1 MTERIEGVYSAP
13 IMDRP
18 RKTISLRSANK
29 LLMFLLLVSGIYYI
43 TTINDLVVKG
53 FVLQDLKAKAEVLR
67 GENRTMNARAVALK
81 SCNDLSTRIDRLGM
95 VTAEKIDYIK
105 VGKGILAA
113 K

>member
-18 RKTISLRSANK
+18 KRTISLRSANK
-29 LLMFLLLVSGIYYI
+29 VLMVLLLASGIYYI
-43 TTINDLVVKG
+43 TTINDMVVKS
-53 FVLQDLKAKAEVLR
+53 FVLQELKVKAEALR
-67 GENRTMNARAVALK
+67 DDNRSMNARAVALK
-81 SCNDLSTRIDRLGM
+81 SCNDLSSRIEVLGM
-95 VTAEKIDYIK
+95 VSTDKIDYIK

>member
-13 IMDRP
+13 MMDRP
-18 RKTISLRSANK
+18 TRTISLRFVNK
-29 LLMFLLLVSGIYYI
+29 IFMILLLVSGVYYI

-53 FVLQDLKAKAEVLR
+53 FVLQDLKAKVEVLR
-67 GENRTMNARAVALK
+67 DDNRTMDARAVALK
-81 SCNDLSTRIDRLGM
+81 SCNDLSSRIDGLGM
-95 VTAEKIDYIK
+95 VTADKIEYIK